1 MRLNAP
7 FAGLATRLMALA
19 TQASGKTARA
29 SQSYPYAMPQPALQP
44 PLSDGKPPTGLSTET
59 LIHRRAMR
67 QNNRKPEAVAAFV
80 ARHQS
85 LRRGC

>member
-1 MRLNAP
+1 MTILAAYANPPLHR
-7 FAGLATRLMALA
+7 LATAWRGLTAAFSAKA
-19 TQASGKTARA
+19 TSGPAKHTEPTQKSAGRV
-29 SQSYPYAMPQPALQP
+29 QTAMPL
-44 PLSDGKPPTGLSTET
+44 DV

-67 QNNRKPEAVAAFV
+67 TRNRKPEAVAAFV

>member
-1 MRLNAP
+1 MFRNAT
-7 FAGLATRLMALA
+7 FAALRTRLTALA
-19 TQASGKTARA
+19 MLAIGKTERA
-29 SQSYPYAMPQPALQP
+29 SQSSPYATPQPALQP
-44 PLSDGKPPTGLSTET
+44 PSSDGKPPTGLSTET